1 MLSSAGRRLSIAWTS
16 SRTPRPCA
24 ALTPSVLENPR
35 RAKSDGEVLVFWCI
49 YFVNHENHPLTPST
63 QPLCKFQIQWR
74 STILTV
80 DHKEE
85 HIRAFDGDLCGG
97 VRLLRKVWIRTRT
110 DTAGV
115 DYLERDQ
122 AETAHRNDAIAGH
135 AGLIMNDC
143 NLAAGETVE

>member
-1 MLSSAGRRLSIAWTS
+1 M
-16 SRTPRPCA
+16 C
-24 ALTPSVLENPR
+24 
-35 RAKSDGEVLVFWCI
+35 RAYPKRVGKPEGHEVDCEVLVCWCI
-49 YFVNHENHPLTPST
+49 QFVDHENHPLTPST

-74 STILTV
+74 STTLTV
-80 DHKEE
+80 DHEEE
-85 HIRAFDGDLCGG
+85 HFRAFDGDLCGG
-97 VRLLRKVWIRTRT
+97 VRLLRKVRIRTRT

-122 AETAHRNDAIAGH
+122 AETAHCNDAIAGH